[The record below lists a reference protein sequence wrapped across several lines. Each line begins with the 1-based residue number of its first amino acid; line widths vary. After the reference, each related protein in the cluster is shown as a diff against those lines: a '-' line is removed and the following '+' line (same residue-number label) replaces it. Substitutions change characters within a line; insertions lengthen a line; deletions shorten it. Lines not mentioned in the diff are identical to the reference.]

1 MGEFCRVLLLLL
13 VLLSGM
19 LLRLAKVDG
28 RVENNK
34 IVILLARVDLYD
46 TDTFSLSVPTQME
59 RVRSIFY
66 IVAELP
72 FGIRPQRYDISDIV

>member
-13 VLLSGM
+13 LLLSGM

-72 FGIRPQRYDISDIV
+72 FGIRPSEV